1 MLKIFIRVIVSIF
14 NLFNSNLG
22 DNMVIIFISIR

>member
-1 MLKIFIRVIVSIF
+1 MSKISIRVIVSIF